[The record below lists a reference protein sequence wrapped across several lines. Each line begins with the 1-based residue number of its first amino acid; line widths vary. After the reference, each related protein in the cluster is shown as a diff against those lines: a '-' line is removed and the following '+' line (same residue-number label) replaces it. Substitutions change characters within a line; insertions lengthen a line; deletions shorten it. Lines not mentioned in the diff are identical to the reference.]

1 MKQTLVVR
9 TAAFAFLMVVVV
21 VLGSVFVSSRSV
33 SAPVKYVCAPC
44 NLECDHLVFDHP
56 GTCPKC
62 GMALVDASTLPPE
75 RPHSKAAILIF
86 DGVQVIDFTGPY
98 EVFQA
103 AGYDVYTVAATK
115 DPVSAVAG
123 LKVVPKYT
131 FADAPAPDVL
141 VVPGG
146 GVKAARDDAA
156 TLRWV
161 KDVTARAQHTMSV
174 CNGAFILASAGLLD
188 GLKATT
194 TAHNLARLEAEFPK
208 VLVVEDQRWVDN
220 GKVITTG
227 GLTAGI
233 DGALHVVAVMHGEGA
248 AQEVAL
254 DEEHSWSPSGGF
266 ARATLADMQIPN
278 VDMSG
283 YGDWDVVRTSGDRDH
298 WDLVLRGTSQKSA
311 VEIMDHAA
319 GAFERQ
325 GKWTRAGAA
334 PAPAA
339 GAMTER
345 WTFTGRDGK
354 PWKAS
359 LTLGSVAGESGRY
372 TATLALARAG

>member
-1 MKQTLVVR
+1 MKHPIRMATIVVVMGAMVTLVSL
-9 TAAFAFLMVVVV
+9 FL
-21 VLGSVFVSSRSV
+21 SSRSV
-33 SAPVKYVCAPC
+33 SAPIKYVCAPC

-75 RPHSKAAILIF
+75 RPRSKAAILIF

-98 EVFQA
+98 EIFQA
-103 AGYDVYTVAATK
+103 AGYDVFTVAATK
-115 DPVSAVAG
+115 DPVSTVAG
-123 LKVVPKYT
+123 LRVVPRYT
-131 FADAPAPDVL
+131 FADAPSPDVL

-146 GVKAARDDAA
+146 GVQAARNDAA
-156 TLRWV
+156 TLRYV
-161 KDVTARAQHTMSV
+161 KDVTGRAQHTMSV

-188 GLKATT
+188 GLQATT
-194 TAHNLARLEAEFPK
+194 TAHNLNRLKAEFPK
-208 VLVVEDQRWVDN
+208 VRVVEDQRWVDN
-220 GKVITTG
+220 GKIVTTG

-254 DEEHSWSPSGGF
+254 DEEHSWNPGGGF

-278 VDMSG
+278 VDMRG
-283 YGDWDVVRTSGDRDH
+283 YGDWDVVRTTGDRDH
-298 WDLVLRGTSQKSA
+298 WDMELRGTSQKSLG
-311 VEIMDHAA
+311 ELMDHAA
-319 GAFERQ
+319 RSFETQ
-325 GKWTRAGAA
+325 GKWTRADAA
-334 PAPAA
+334 PAPPA
-339 GAMTER
+339 GSMTER
-345 WTFTGRDGK
+345 WTFTGRDGR

-372 TATLALARAG
+372 TATLAVARAG